1 MPKMTGSSVKKT
13 TNGKSGAK
21 PTAKSADGK
30 SSSSSKS
37 SRAAADG
44 NKVTA
49 PKSASKVS
57 QSAESRASESR
68 ASESKATQ
76 QGRAILKANDP
87 LPGVPGMVVPPVQG
101 DLLNRDC

>member
-57 QSAESRASESR
+57 QSAESRASES
-68 ASESKATQ
+68 KATQ

-101 DLLNRDC
+101 DLLNRDCELRE